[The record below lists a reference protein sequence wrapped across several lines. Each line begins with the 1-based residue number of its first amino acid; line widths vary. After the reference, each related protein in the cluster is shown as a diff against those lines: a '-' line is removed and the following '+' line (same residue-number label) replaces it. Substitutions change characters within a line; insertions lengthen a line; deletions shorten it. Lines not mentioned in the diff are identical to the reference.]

1 MAEIKDSRLM
11 GIGNVVNTE
20 NIKPEMIQELDNI
33 SGSIVAPSE
42 YSGYKNKLWDN
53 SSVSS
58 GTSEESSSIKKTK
71 NTPVISSE
79 ESGSGSGSYDSDD
92 SDDSDQSTSDS
103 SEIIFN
109 QPFEPKGIVN
119 LDNKVVVKR
128 ENEKN
133 HTKLLAEIFDLKEKL
148 KNMKIPVPHF
158 NEKKIKKDFKCAVE
172 VKDTLESIDSNN
184 KTAEVITNTLSFV
197 LKGLC
202 KYFNGRH
209 EIFGYRLDMRGYN
222 ISVMSDLKDCRKD
235 TVVLAGN
242 INKFFGK
249 KTAKLFLLFKIFI
262 LNACVTLVHNNN
274 DVSTEE
280 RFIDSDVEDSDDEE
294 EEEEEEEED
303 EESE

>member
-20 NIKPEMIQELDNI
+20 NIKPDMLQELDNI

-42 YSGYKNKLWDN
+42 YSNYKDKLWDN

-58 GTSEESSSIKKTK
+58 GESSTSSSKKKTK
-71 NTPVISSE
+71 NIPSSE
-79 ESGSGSGSYDSDD
+79 SESGSDSED
-92 SDDSDQSTSDS
+92 SEEDSEQSTSDS

-119 LDNKVVVKR
+119 LDNKTTVKR
-128 ENEKN
+128 ESEKN
-133 HTKLLAEIFDLKEKL
+133 HTKLLAEIFDLREKL
-148 KNMKIPVPHF
+148 KMLKIPVPHY
-158 NEKKIKKDFKCAVE
+158 NEKSIKKDYKRAVE

-209 EIFGYRLDMRGYN
+209 EVFGYRLDMRGYN
-222 ISVMSDLKDCRKD
+222 YSVMSDLKDCRKD

-280 RFIDSDVEDSDDEE
+280 PFVDSDVEDSEDSDEE
-294 EEEEEEEED
+294 EEEEEEEDD
-303 EESE
+303 ESD